1 MTNLVPKGQ
10 EVVVYPHKVYGGN
23 VILWGLHMSQPSLR
37 LWTPSKFEHY
47 LDRQSKKVHRTGDF
61 KCKKKDTYSCVPAL
75 TNPARPASSILAG
88 EREVRGKEQ
97 RKGSINIETATVR
110 DTRK

>member
-10 EVVVYPHKVYGGN
+10 EVVVYPHKVYSGN
-23 VILWGLHMSQPSLR
+23 VILWGLHVSQPSLR

-47 LDRQSKKVHRTGDF
+47 LDRQSKEVHRTGEF
-61 KCKKKDTYSCVPAL
+61 EYKKKDTYSCVPAL
-75 TNPARPASSILAG
+75 ANAARPASSISFG

-97 RKGSINIETATVR
+97 GKGGV
-110 DTRK
+110 